1 VAEDVAAGPAA
12 RPEVEKP
19 AEKPA
24 QKPAASRAERAHSSA
39 YYTRFSLAYT
49 VLIMLAVAGVGALVL
64 LLVRPAAPH
73 SPPWSN
79 FVPNGSSLDMERQI
93 ATQVSSEYKAAPGSL
108 LVTVFPGPLQAPGV
122 VQGDN
127 GPQSVQVPVSLIA
140 VQPDVSTGQHDQG
153 DFTFFQPDSTVGYEM
168 CGFSD
173 SQRNCA
179 APSLS
184 GNPEPLLR
192 REALELALYTLKYV
206 PGTNAVITY
215 LPPTSNPQAPTSAV
229 FITRNDVKKNLHLPL
244 ARTLKTKEI
253 QLGAGLLVP
262 DSGHVSTLAR
272 VFTTSYQ
279 TLPSDGTAAL
289 TLTPAI
295 AG

>member
-1 VAEDVAAGPAA
+1 MAEDVAARPAA

-19 AEKPA
+19 AE
-24 QKPAASRAERAHSSA
+24 KPAASRAERAHSSA

-73 SPPWSN
+73 SPPWSK
-79 FVPNGSSLDMERQI
+79 FVPTGASLDMERQI

-108 LVTVFPGPLQAPGV
+108 LVTVFPGPIQAPGV

-127 GPQSVQVPVSLIA
+127 GPQSVEVPVSLIS

-153 DFTFFQPDSTVGYEM
+153 DFTFYQPDSTVGYEM
-168 CGFSD
+168 CGFGD
-173 SQRNCA
+173 PQRNCGV
-179 APSLS
+179 PSSS
-184 GNPEPLLR
+184 GANPAPLLR
-192 REALELALYTLKYV
+192 REALELSLYTLKYV
-206 PGTNAVITY
+206 PGTNAVLTY
-215 LPPTSNPQAPTSAV
+215 FPGSANPQAPTIAV
-229 FITRNDVKKNLHLPL
+229 FVTRKDVKRALHLPL
-244 ARTLKTKEI
+244 ARTLKTRTI
-253 QLGAGLLVP
+253 RLGTAQLP
-262 DSGHVSTLAR
+262 DSGHVAALANI
-272 VFTTSYQ
+272 FTTSYQ

-289 TLTPAI
+289 TLTPAT

>member
-1 VAEDVAAGPAA
+1 VAEDVAAGPAT
-12 RPEVEKP
+12 RLEVEKP
-19 AEKPA
+19 
-24 QKPAASRAERAHSSA
+24 KPAASRAERAHSSA

-49 VLIMLAVAGVGALVL
+49 VLIMLALAGVGALVVI
-64 LLVRPAAPH
+64 LVRPAAPH
-73 SPPWSN
+73 SPPWSK
-79 FVPNGSSLDMERQI
+79 FVPTGSSLQMERQI
-93 ATQVSSEYKAAPGSL
+93 ATRVSSEYKAAPGTL

-140 VQPDVSTGQHDQG
+140 VQPDVSTGQRDQG

-173 SQRNCA
+173 SQQNCG
-179 APSLS
+179 APSPA
-184 GNPEPLLR
+184 GANPEPLLR

-206 PGTNAVITY
+206 PGTNAVVTY
-215 LPPTSNPQAPTSAV
+215 LPTSNPQAPAAAV
-229 FITRNDVKKNLHLPL
+229 FVTRNGVKNNLHLPL
-244 ARTLKTKEI
+244 ARTLRPEKI
-253 QLGAGLLVP
+253 QLGAQVP
-262 DSGHVSTLAR
+262 DGGQVAALANI
-272 VFTTSYQ
+272 FTTSYQ

-289 TLTPAI
+289 TLTPAT

>member
-1 VAEDVAAGPAA
+1 VAEDVAASPAA

-19 AEKPA
+19 AE
-24 QKPAASRAERAHSSA
+24 KPAASRAERAHSSA
-39 YYTRFSLAYT
+39 YYNRFSLAYT
-49 VLIMLAVAGVGALVL
+49 VLIMLAVAGVGGLVL

-73 SPPWSN
+73 SPPWSK
-79 FVPNGSSLDMERQI
+79 FVPTGASLDMERQI

-108 LVTVFPGPLQAPGV
+108 LVTVFPGPIQAPGV

-127 GPQSVQVPVSLIA
+127 GPQSVEVPVSLIA
-140 VQPDVSTGQHDQG
+140 VQPDVSTGRHDQG

-173 SQRNCA
+173 TQQNCA

-184 GNPEPLLR
+184 GDPEQLLR
-192 REALELALYTLKYV
+192 REAVELALYTLKYV

-215 LPPTSNPQAPTSAV
+215 LPPTSNPQAPTRAV
-229 FITRNDVKKNLHLPL
+229 FITRNDAKDSLDRPL
-244 ARTLKTKEI
+244 AQTLKTREI

-262 DSGHVSTLAR
+262 DSGHVSALAHI
-272 VFTTSYQ
+272 FTTSYQ

-289 TLTPAI
+289 TLTPAT

>member
-12 RPEVEKP
+12 RPEAGKP

-24 QKPAASRAERAHSSA
+24 AGSRAERAHSSA
-39 YYTRFSLAYT
+39 YFTRFSLAYT
-49 VLIMLAVAGVGALVL
+49 VLIMLAVAGVAALVVI
-64 LLVRPAAPH
+64 LVRPAAPH
-73 SPPWSN
+73 SPPWSK
-79 FVPNGSSLDMERQI
+79 FVPTGSSLQMERQI

-140 VQPDVSTGQHDQG
+140 VQADVSTGQHDQG
-153 DFTFFQPDSTVGYEM
+153 DFAFFQPDSTVGYEM

-173 SQRNCA
+173 SQQNCA
-179 APSLS
+179 APSL
-184 GNPEPLLR
+184 GAANPEPLLR
-192 REALELALYTLKYV
+192 REAVELALYTLKYV

-215 LPPTSNPQAPTSAV
+215 LPPTSDPQAPARAV
-229 FITRNDVKKNLHLPL
+229 FITRNDAHDNLHLPL
-244 ARTLKTKEI
+244 ARTLKTHEI
-253 QLGAGLLVP
+253 QLGAARVP
-262 DSGHVSTLAR
+262 DSGHVAALAHI
-272 VFTTSYQ
+272 FTTSYQ

-289 TLTPAI
+289 TLTPAT

>member
-1 VAEDVAAGPAA
+1 VAEDVAARPAA

-19 AEKPA
+19 VE
-24 QKPAASRAERAHSSA
+24 KPAASRAERAHSSA

-73 SPPWSN
+73 SPPWSK
-79 FVPNGSSLDMERQI
+79 FVPTGASLDMERQI

-108 LVTVFPGPLQAPGV
+108 LVTVFPGPIQAPGV

-127 GPQSVQVPVSLIA
+127 GPQSVEVPVSLIA
-140 VQPDVSTGQHDQG
+140 VQPDVSTGRHDQG

-173 SQRNCA
+173 TQQNCA

-184 GNPEPLLR
+184 GDPEQLLR
-192 REALELALYTLKYV
+192 REAVELALYTLKYV

-215 LPPTSNPQAPTSAV
+215 LPPTSNPQAATRAV
-229 FITRNDVKKNLHLPL
+229 FITRNDAKDSLDRPL
-244 ARTLKTKEI
+244 AQTLKTREI

-262 DSGHVSTLAR
+262 DSGHVSALAHI
-272 VFTTSYQ
+272 FTTSYQ

-289 TLTPAI
+289 TLTPAT